1 MQTLFQNYRQEHLTP
16 TMNER
21 TFKWELTE
29 GLVLKLV
36 SLDKDARRDFFINLP
51 IENVPMGSLM
61 DTSKVEVDEKGQV
74 TFTVTPQEFHYNPL
88 GTVHGGLAATMLDS
102 CNSIS
107 ANCQLDRGFLTMTTD
122 IRVNYLRPMT
132 VDTGEVTASA
142 VIEKLGRRVIFVTG
156 TLRDKNQ
163 KVYAT
168 ANSTELIVEFSQNK

>member
-1 MQTLFQNYRQEHLTP
+1 MQILSQNSKQEHLIP

-21 TFKWELTE
+21 TFKWELTQ
-29 GLVLKLV
+29 GLVLELV
-36 SLDKDARRDFFINLP
+36 SLDKDARRDFFKNLP

-61 DTSKVEVDEKGQV
+61 DTSKVEVDDKGQV

-107 ANCQLDRGFLTMTTD
+107 ANCQLDKGFLTMTTD
-122 IRVNYLRPMT
+122 IRVNYFRPMT

-142 VIEKLGRRVIFVTG
+142 VIEKIGRRVIFVTG
-156 TLRDKNQ
+156 TLRDSNQ

-168 ANSTELIVEFSQNK
+168 ANSTEIIVEFRPK